1 MGGSG
6 TCPSASSSESKSLS
20 GLISHRHYQEI
31 DRVDYVVFNDQALSG
46 QLVDSKERAADRGLI
61 CN

>member
-1 MGGSG
+1 MGGRG
-6 TCPSASSSESKSLS
+6 ACPAASSSESESLS